1 MLGHSQHKRYEH
13 LFNKQAMVWAFLT
26 VLDRFF
32 SFILNEIARRLDT
45 KKAAFAAGC
54 QSEINAKKSPV
65 LL

>member
-1 MLGHSQHKRYEH
+1 
-13 LFNKQAMVWAFLT
+13 MVWAFLT

-54 QSEINAKKSPV
+54 MPEINAKKALCYFEV
-65 LL
+65 DRAKTLGFC